1 MKASY
6 LSLIVGS
13 LFVLQAA
20 KADEYQWKAGVSRAK
35 ITPEGTMW
43 QAGYASRDQAATGVM
58 HDLWIKVLALEDQQG
73 HQALLI
79 TADIV
84 GIPKSFTDRI
94 RSQLKAAFNL
104 TASQIIINSSHSH
117 SGPIIFDSLHDFY
130 GVSFDSTQENLI
142 RAYTA
147 KMEQHMLKATR
158 EALQSLTPAR
168 VFTGNGVTRFQVNRR
183 NNPEASIS
191 ELFEIKGP
199 VDPSVPVIKV
209 ADLSGRLLSIVFGYA
224 CHATV
229 LGGYEWSGDYP
240 GFAQLELEKMYPD
253 ATAMFFQGAG
263 GDQNPLPR
271 RTVSLA
277 KQYGKELAA
286 AVESVL
292 SEEMHKQPATL
303 QTAYA
308 EIDLPL
314 SAPPDRKKLE
324 ELAAHNT
331 DYTCVWAKRMLTD
344 LNSQG
349 KLNNAYPFYPVQL
362 WKLGQ
367 QPLFSLGGEVV
378 IDYAIKLK
386 YMYGMDVFVMGYA
399 NDVMAY
405 IPSLRVLHE
414 GGYEGS
420 RSQLYFP
427 GMSANWDPSI
437 ESRIMSGMEKLAE
450 EIGLEKAQGVSFP

>member
-1 MKASY
+1 MKIIY
-6 LSLIVGS
+6 GFLLVGS
-13 LFVLQAA
+13 LFVFQSA
-20 KADEYQWKAGVSRAK
+20 KADEYQWKAGVSRAVM
-35 ITPEGTMW
+35 TPEGTMW
-43 QAGYASRDQAATGVM
+43 LAGYASRDQAATGVL
-58 HDLWIKVLALEDQQG
+58 HDLWIKALALEDQHG
-73 HQALLI
+73 YQALLI
-79 TADIV
+79 TADVV

-104 TASQIIINSSHSH
+104 SASQIIINSSHSH
-117 SGPIIFDSLHDFY
+117 SGPIISDGLHDFY
-130 GVSFDSTQENLI
+130 GVSFDSTQEDLI

-147 KMEQHMLKATR
+147 KMEQHMLKAAR
-158 EALQSLTPAR
+158 EAIQSLTPVH

-183 NNPEASIS
+183 NNSEASIA

-209 ADLSGRLLSIVFGYA
+209 ADLSGRMLSIVFGYA

-240 GFAQLELEKMYPD
+240 GFAQLELEKMYPG

-271 RTVSLA
+271 RTASLA
-277 KQYGKELAA
+277 RQYGKELAA

-292 SEEMHKQPATL
+292 SEDMQKQPATL

-324 ELAAHNT
+324 ELAAQPT
-331 DYTCVWAKRMLTD
+331 DYTCIWAKRMLAD

-349 KLNNAYPFYPVQL
+349 KLNSSYPYYPVQL
-362 WKLGQ
+362 WKLGRQ
-367 QPLFSLGGEVV
+367 SLFSLGGEVV

-386 YMYGMDVFVMGYA
+386 YMYGMNIFVMGYA

-420 RSQLYFP
+420 RSQLYYP

-437 ESRIMSGMEKLAE
+437 ESRILSSMEKLAE
-450 EIGLEKAQGVSFP
+450 EIGLEKTQGVSFP